1 MQPGILFLDDDADL
15 RRITSTLIQL
25 KTGRTCL
32 ALATLDEVRTHRE
45 AVLASALAILD
56 INLGEDQPSGL
67 DAYGWLLAESY
78 RGKVVFL
85 TGHAKSHPL
94 VEAAVRMGKV
104 QVFAKPL
111 SAEQLVELVKSA
123 L

>member
-32 ALATLDEVRTHRE
+32 ALATLAELRAQRE
-45 AVLASALAILD
+45 FVLASALAILD

-67 DAYGWLLAESY
+67 DAYGWLRAEGY
-78 RGKVVFL
+78 RGQVVFL
-85 TGHAKSHPL
+85 TGHAANHPL
-94 VEAAVRMGKV
+94 VERAAMGQVKV
-104 QVFAKPL
+104 LAKPL
-111 SAEQLVELVKSA
+111 SAEQLAELVRAA